1 MRDKDHEL
9 SGLVTMFQSQKS
21 GPDNSPIWDK
31 PLARIKVKN
40 LPKFK
45 RFDIVDVQSGFKAAE
60 TIPNY

>member
-1 MRDKDHEL
+1 MKDRDHGL

-21 GPDNSPIWDK
+21 DPGNSPIWDE

-45 RFDIVDVQSGFKAAE
+45 RLDIVDVLSGLKAAE